1 MTKIEE
7 VVRLVK
13 EDGDIIAEA
22 VKEGSYWELQV
33 TFDSKEAVLEYLDFL
48 NQEYKLV
55 TQSEFPTTLETS
67 ADFDK
72 APVGSLWISDRSGG
86 QYERRE
92 DSWYWRN
99 TCRGEWVKIVGY
111 PIEYYLPL
119 RYLKQRYDS
128 EDYR

>member
-72 APVGSLWISDRSGG
+72 APVGSRWLSDIGE
-86 QYERRE
+86 YERRA
-92 DSWYWRN
+92 DGWYWFDQDYW
-99 TCRGEWVKIVGY
+99 TKLDFGPAVIS
-111 PIEYYLPL
+111 LPFQ
-119 RYLKQRYDS
+119 YM
-128 EDYR
+128 EPEV